1 MDNTLVKS
9 KPVTREQYH
18 RLAETGELREDDHV
32 ELIEGEIVPMSPIGS
47 AHAALV
53 NRLNRL
59 FVERCA
65 EISIV
70 SIQNPIALDDFSEPQ
85 PDIALLRFQDDYY
98 ADSPPQ
104 ADDIQLIVEVMVSSH
119 DRDLNSKRELYAK
132 HGVAEVWFVDV
143 PGRLVH
149 VCREPRAEGRYNST
163 EVNSGQ
169 AKLQPL
175 FAPTLQLELA
185 ELLGPQSTGER

>member
-1 MDNTLVKS
+1 MNNTLVKS

-18 RLAETGELREDDHV
+18 RLVETGELREDDRV

-70 SIQNPIALDDFSEPQ
+70 SIQNPIALDEFSEPQ
-85 PDIALLRFQDDYY
+85 PDIALLRLQDDYY

-119 DRDLNSKRELYAK
+119 DRDLNTKRELYAK

-149 VCREPRAEGRYNST
+149 VCREPRAEGHYNST

-175 FAPTLQLELA
+175 FAPSLQLELA
-185 ELLGPQSTGER
+185 ELLGPVAKPS